1 MREQPAVWPAGNA
14 IWLFAGNGSG
24 ISGLTLGLNGSTP
37 ALAEVWT
44 KTGGANRSSSP
55 VVANGVLYHAGTCA
69 AGTCVTARNPLTGDV
84 LWTSQAIG
92 ALHWNSPIVVDGKIF
107 LIDKDGTLW
116 AFGLANL
123 PDEIFGN
130 GFDPA

>member
-1 MREQPAVWPAGNA
+1 LQ
-14 IWLFAGNGSG
+14 
-24 ISGLTLGLNGSTP
+24 LGLDGRTP
-37 ALAEVWT
+37 SLSAIWT

-55 VVANGVLYHAGTCA
+55 VVANGVLFHAGTC
-69 AGTCVTARNPLTGDV
+69 GSSTCVNARNVQTGDV
-84 LWTSQAIG
+84 LWSSETIG
-92 ALHWNSPIVVDGKIF
+92 SLHWNSPIVVDGKIF
-107 LIDKDGTLW
+107 VIDRDGTLW